1 MCGLYTKCFRRPYVI
16 RVRVEADQFLLSCVE
31 IETFLLWLES
41 LTAAIDLAP
50 PLDERKLPKDTS
62 YPYRHQRRGPT
73 AETIPE
79 ESVAPPNIAELRHDD
94 SRSERSETSS
104 SRPSTGAESVALEDI
119 LLSGPP
125 ASRQGTTP
133 RRPPTAAHPSQ
144 FINYANPRPPAPP
157 TLLTSSRSSE
167 CNPDITPDGKWRPVH
182 NWSSRHDLIYAKRCM
197 AVLLSNTP
205 RKTNLV
211 IMRGRQWIVDW
222 ATGALTRWE
231 PPAYDPP
238 VYTELVG
245 PWQVLGPSGSFLR
258 T

>member
-1 MCGLYTKCFRRPYVI
+1 MI

-31 IETFLLWLES
+31 IETFLMWLES

-62 YPYRHQRRGPT
+62 YPYRHRRTGLT

-79 ESVAPPNIAELRHDD
+79 ESIVPPSVAELRNDD

-104 SRPSTGAESVALEDI
+104 SRPSTGTESVALEDI

-125 ASRQGTTP
+125 ANRQRTSA

-144 FINYANPRPPAPP
+144 FINYANPHPPPP
-157 TLLTSSRSSE
+157 TSVPRQAYPLQIASSASE
-167 CNPDITPDGKWRPVH
+167 SHPDITPDGKWRPVH
-182 NWSSRHDLIYAKRCM
+182 NWSSRHDLVYAKRCM

-238 VYTELVG
+238 DYTEMVG
-245 PWQVLGPSGSFLR
+245 PWQTLGLNGSFLR
-258 T
+258 S

>member
-1 MCGLYTKCFRRPYVI
+1 M
-16 RVRVEADQFLLSCVE
+16 
-31 IETFLLWLES
+31 WLES

-62 YPYRHQRRGPT
+62 YPYRHRRRGLT

-79 ESVAPPNIAELRHDD
+79 ESATPPSIAELRNDD
-94 SRSERSETSS
+94 SYSERSERSS
-104 SRPSTGAESVALEDI
+104 SRPSTGTESVALEDI

-125 ASRQGTTP
+125 PPRQRTSA
-133 RRPPTAAHPSQ
+133 RRQPINPHPSE
-144 FINYANPRPPAPP
+144 FVNYANPRPVPP
-157 TLLTSSRSSE
+157 VTLPRPRHPLQVTSSPSE
-167 CNPDITPDGKWRPVH
+167 FNPDITPDGKWRPVH
-182 NWSSRHDLIYAKRCM
+182 NWSSRHDLVYAKRCM

-231 PPAYDPP
+231 PPPYDPP
-238 VYTELVG
+238 HYTELVG
-245 PWQVLGPSGSFLR
+245 PWQILGPNGSFLR
-258 T
+258 S

>member
-1 MCGLYTKCFRRPYVI
+1 MFRPNAKSFRRPYVI

-31 IETFLLWLES
+31 IETFLMWLES

-62 YPYRHQRRGPT
+62 YPCRNRRTGLT

-79 ESVAPPNIAELRHDD
+79 ESIAPLSIAELRNDD
-94 SRSERSETSS
+94 NRSERRETSS
-104 SRPSTGAESVALEDI
+104 SRAS
-119 LLSGPP
+119 LSGPP
-125 ASRQGTTP
+125 ANRQGTSA

-144 FINYANPRPPAPP
+144 FINYANPRPPPP
-157 TLLTSSRSSE
+157 ATISRPPRPLQITSSASE
-167 CNPDITPDGKWRPVH
+167 FHPDITSDGKWRPVH
-182 NWSSRHDLIYAKRCM
+182 NWSSRHDLVYAKRCM

-238 VYTELVG
+238 LYMELVG
-245 PWQVLGPSGSFLR
+245 PWQVLGPGGSFLR